1 MLIQISNVNKS
12 VIKMFI
18 GINIIKILK
27 NVHKNKIVKMQLH
40 IIVITRKYNYHS
52 QHMEKKINNV
62 SKHVKI
68 ISIIYKLIKYINVIL
83 KNLVKMFK
91 KSSII
96 KDKYKLNITIL
107 YQHKINN
114 YVSKIVIYMYGIY
127 KIMNNIVHKLN
138 YVPYYQKN

>member
-1 MLIQISNVNKS
+1 
-12 VIKMFI
+12 
-18 GINIIKILK
+18 
-27 NVHKNKIVKMQLH
+27 
-40 IIVITRKYNYHS
+40 
-52 QHMEKKINNV
+52 MEKKINNV

-127 KIMNNIVHKLN
+127 
-138 YVPYYQKN
+138 